1 MRTGAMSFGA
11 RSSITKVMVAMVLIA
26 IPTAGVSVS
35 AYAAPGGA
43 PNTPARYGV
52 LPAPP
57 PADPATN
64 TPQPPPPPPP
74 PAPTPPV
81 GGHDGGYYCGGCDGG
96 AGGGGGG
103 GG

>member
-1 MRTGAMSFGA
+1 MRTRAQSFGA

-26 IPTAGVSVS
+26 MPTAGVSVS
-35 AYAAPGGA
+35 AYAAPA
-43 PNTPARYGV
+43 NTPNPPARYGV

-57 PADPATN
+57 PADPPTN
-64 TPQPPPPPPP
+64 TPQPPQPPPT
-74 PAPTPPV
+74 AAPPV
-81 GGHDGGYYCGGCDGG
+81 AGNNGGDYYCGGCDGG